1 MKFKKN
7 MLKVAL
13 LLNIAVFGLSG
24 QNSYADALD
33 AEENLIENQDNEIES
48 KQEVSSDQAD
58 PKQEE
63 NEYVEEN
70 IIENQNYNAQN
81 TARNSQ
87 TLNRDPKIEDQI
99 KQLQLAVDDEVNV
112 VNSNAYYNYASQEL
126 KADYEAAIK
135 NAKAVLARK
144 DSASYEDLRNAMTM
158 VNTAKQNISK
168 QVNQQAQ
175 KENKK
180 KQLNEANKKEIKT
193 TIAAAKQLKTLMPNS
208 SKKFEKQLN
217 ALMVKSETLIAR
229 ANQMLKSL

>member
-33 AEENLIENQDNEIES
+33 AEENVIENQDNEIES
-48 KQEVSSDQAD
+48 TQEVSSDQAD

-70 IIENQNYNAQN
+70 IIENQN

-144 DSASYEDLRNAMTM
+144 DSASYEDLRNAMAM

-180 KQLNEANKKEIKT
+180 KQLNEAIKRNQT

>member
-33 AEENLIENQDNEIES
+33 AEENVIENQNNEIES
-48 KQEVSSDQAD
+48 TQEVSSDQAD

-63 NEYVEEN
+63 NEHVEEN

-126 KADYEAAIK
+126 KADYEAA
-135 NAKAVLARK
+135 V
-144 DSASYEDLRNAMTM
+144 SYTHLT
-158 VNTAKQNISK
+158 
-168 QVNQQAQ
+168 
-175 KENKK
+175 
-180 KQLNEANKKEIKT
+180 LP
-193 TIAAAKQLKTLMPNS
+193 TICS
-208 SKKFEKQLN
+208 
-217 ALMVKSETLIAR
+217 V
-229 ANQMLKSL
+229 

>member
-33 AEENLIENQDNEIES
+33 AEENVTENQDNEIES
-48 KQEVSSDQAD
+48 TQEVSSDQAD

-70 IIENQNYNAQN
+70 IIENQNYNAQS

-144 DSASYEDLRNAMTM
+144 DSASYEDLRNAMAM

-180 KQLNEANKKEIKT
+180 KQLNEAIKRNQT

-208 SKKFEKQLN
+208 SKTFEKQLN
-217 ALMVKSETLIAR
+217 ALMTKSETLIAR

>member
-33 AEENLIENQDNEIES
+33 AEENVIENQDNGIES
-48 KQEVSSDQAD
+48 TQEVSSDQAD

-180 KQLNEANKKEIKT
+180 KQLNEAIKRNQT

-208 SKKFEKQLN
+208 SKH
-217 ALMVKSETLIAR
+217 
-229 ANQMLKSL
+229 

>member
-24 QNSYADALD
+24 QNSYADTLD
-33 AEENLIENQDNEIES
+33 AEENVIENQDNEIES
-48 KQEVSSDQAD
+48 TQEVSSDQAD

-144 DSASYEDLRNAMTM
+144 DSASYEDLRNAMAM

-180 KQLNEANKKEIKT
+180 KQLNEAIKRNQT

-208 SKKFEKQLN
+208 SKTFEKQLN
-217 ALMVKSETLIAR
+217 ALMTKSETLIAR

>member
-33 AEENLIENQDNEIES
+33 AEENVIENQDNEIES
-48 KQEVSSDQAD
+48 TQEVSSDQAD

-180 KQLNEANKKEIKT
+180 KQLNEAIKRNQT
-193 TIAAAKQLKTLMPNS
+193 TIAAAKQLKNLMPNS